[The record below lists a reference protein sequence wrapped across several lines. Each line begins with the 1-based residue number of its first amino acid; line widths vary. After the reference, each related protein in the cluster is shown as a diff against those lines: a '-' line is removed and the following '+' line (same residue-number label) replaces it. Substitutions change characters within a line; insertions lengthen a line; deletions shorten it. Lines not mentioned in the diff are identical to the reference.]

1 MEITETNSV
10 NSVDNEEVFLQST
23 VPDAQCAAS
32 TDVLEDQIPESD
44 SKYSIFIEITQQ
56 RIFAWFFKI

>member
-1 MEITETNSV
+1 M

-32 TDVLEDQIPESD
+32 TDVLEDQIPESA